1 MYSKCELAT
10 GCQPL
15 FPDSL
20 SLSCL
25 YIWIPIGDR
34 LGLEPILKP
43 IIEKEKNCLSLS
55 LLLSLSPSV
64 SLVRRYSLEA
74 LSTSLFLIM

>member
-34 LGLEPILKP
+34 QGLEPILKP
-43 IIEKEKNCLSLS
+43 IKEKEKEKNCLSLS

-64 SLVRRYSLEA
+64 SLVRRYSL
-74 LSTSLFLIM
+74 